1 MSSTAATTPTIP
13 SPTMA
18 SSEGTK
24 PKELA
29 KPAPKQE
36 SALKSFL
43 SGGFGGVCIVLVGHP
58 LDLVKVRMQT
68 GVVKGNSVFGV
79 LGKTMRNEGIAGL
92 YRGVSAPLLAVS
104 PMFAVSFW
112 GYDMG
117 QRIVRWYDDQ
127 PVAPLSISQCVIAG
141 GLSAIPTTAL
151 MAPSERIKC
160 LLQVPNHPYKGF
172 LDCTTQVLRQ
182 GGVRSLFKGTAL
194 TLMRDTPGSMAWF
207 GVYEYAKKE
216 MMRVQ
221 GIDPA
226 TGTLSPLAVLT
237 AGGLAGMACWT
248 VAIPSDVLKS
258 RYQSAPEG
266 TYTGLMHV
274 YSEVMKTEGIGGFFT
289 GIRPAL
295 IRAFPAN
302 AACFF
307 GMEVARKALAFL
319 D

>member
-1 MSSTAATTPTIP
+1 MSS
-13 SPTMA
+13 
-18 SSEGTK
+18 K
-24 PKELA
+24 PKTVE
-29 KPAPKQE
+29 KPKPKQE
-36 SALKSFL
+36 SGLKSFL

-68 GVVKGNSVFGV
+68 GAATGNSVFGI
-79 LGKTMRNEGIAGL
+79 LASNLRNGGIAGM

-117 QRIVRWYDDQ
+117 QRIVRWWDDQ
-127 PVAPLSISQCVIAG
+127 PVAPLSINQCIVAG
-141 GLSAIPTTAL
+141 GLSAIPATAL

-160 LLQVPNHPYKGF
+160 LLQVPNSPYKGF
-172 LDCTTQVLRQ
+172 WDCTTQVLRQ

-194 TLMRDTPGSMAWF
+194 TLARDTPGSMAWF
-207 GVYEYAKKE
+207 GTYEFAKKQ
-216 MMRVQ
+216 MMIMQ

-248 VAIPSDVLKS
+248 VAIPADVLKS

-266 TYTGLMHV
+266 TYTGIMDV
-274 YSEVMKTEGIGGFFT
+274 YSQLVKNEGLSAMFSGM
-289 GIRPAL
+289 RPAL

-307 GMEVARKALAFL
+307 GMEVARKVLAFL